1 MDLAEDVP
9 DEALKIINLKQVLF
23 MTTKAKISLTQN
35 RRRLSTGIFAYCAY
49 NWSASGAPTSVK
61 VDWAATM
68 ESPIV
73 KNFKFIF

>member
-1 MDLAEDVP
+1 MT
-9 DEALKIINLKQVLF
+9 EAK
-23 MTTKAKISLTQN
+23 MSLTQN

-49 NWSASGAPTSVK
+49 IWSASGAPTSVK

-73 KNFKFIF
+73 KNFKFIFLILLSFCSDYRHYMDSRMVWIG